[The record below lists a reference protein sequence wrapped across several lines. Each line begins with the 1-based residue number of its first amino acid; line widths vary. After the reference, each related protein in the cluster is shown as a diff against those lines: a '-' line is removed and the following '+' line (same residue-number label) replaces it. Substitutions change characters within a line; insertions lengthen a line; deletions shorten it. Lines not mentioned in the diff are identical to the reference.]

1 MLKHNKYKKG
11 EIYMQCTNDI
21 EFSNETINTN
31 LKRKIRGRER
41 ISNILKIV
49 NNHKVFATV
58 VTMFITFSILN
69 IVLIVNFMAIL
80 EKNIYI

>member
-1 MLKHNKYKKG
+1 
-11 EIYMQCTNDI
+11 MQCTNDI

-31 LKRKIRGRER
+31 LKRNIRGRER

-49 NNHKVFATV
+49 NNHKVFAIV